1 MKFAFA
7 LVALTLALGA
17 CSAEPPAAKPIA
29 KALPDAPPPPPPPML
44 DEGGACAQDVRLC
57 ADGSYVSRTG
67 AACAFA
73 ACPGAS
79 AK

>member
-7 LVALTLALGA
+7 LVALSLALGA
-17 CSAEPPAAKPIA
+17 CSAEPPAAKPVA
-29 KALPDAPPPPPPPML
+29 KALPDAPPPPPMP
-44 DEGGACAQDVRLC
+44 DEGGACAADVRLC

-73 ACPGAS
+73 ACPGAG

>member
-7 LVALTLALGA
+7 LIALTLALGA
-17 CSAEPPAAKPIA
+17 CSAESPAAKPA
-29 KALPDAPPPPPPPML
+29 AQALPDAPPPPPML
-44 DEGGACAQDVRLC
+44 DEGGACAQDLRLC
-57 ADGSYVSRTG
+57 ADGSYVSRSG

-73 ACPGAS
+73 ACPGAG